1 MANSDSYQEKLP
13 NAPLK
18 EVVFEV
24 HWELDVDN
32 SGLKYDQGLK
42 YAFGVF
48 RREASKLGFSLVNE
62 LLPPNSN
69 IEFIN
74 RPSTQFRKGEGE
86 YPVLQL
92 GQGVMVVND
101 TASYRWESSFRQ
113 LILDAVRIL
122 IDSYEIAPKFNEV
135 SIRYINALDLSPSD
149 YEEIWL
155 FVKSNL
161 QTSVSREFNVPGVL
175 EDISLNETYR
185 LEDESRLTLR
195 IESGTNNR
203 LGTPALIWQNMIVKR
218 AKMTVEEIADW
229 ADSAH
234 TTTSA
239 LFVNMLNQSLYDSFR

>member
-1 MANSDSYQEKLP
+1 MANSDSHQEKLP

-24 HWELDVDN
+24 HWELDIDD
-32 SGLKYDQGLK
+32 SGRKYDQGLK

-74 RPSTQFRKGEGE
+74 RPSTQFWKGEGE

-101 TASYRWESSFRQ
+101 TEGYKWEESFRQ

-122 IDSYEIAPKFNEV
+122 IDSYEVAPKFNEV

-149 YEEIWL
+149 YAEIWP
-155 FVKSNL
+155 FVKNNV
-161 QTSVSREFNVPGVL
+161 QTSVSRGFSVPGIL

-185 LEDESRLTLR
+185 LDDESRLTLR
-195 IESGTNNR
+195 IESGRNNR
-203 LGTPALIWQNMIVKR
+203 LGIPALIWQNMIVKR
-218 AKMTVEEIADW
+218 ARMTVEEIDDW

-234 TTTSA
+234 NITSD
-239 LFVNMLNQSLYDSFR
+239 LFVNMLNQSLYDSFK